1 MVNIP
6 CKLLCSYKYYID
18 NTFNYSINI
27 RYKLEYHKNMFT
39 KCVVGKLPWQLAIAR
54 SYALRMRRMWTP
66 MFHRQEVW
74 LTFSTVKFHHVALRQ
89 IVRESLFPPPK
100 VGQQQVGA
108 RKQCV
113 AVKYTH
119 TQPTFPVFSQ
129 MTYCPFNGGRGLL
142 GWSCNLV
149 WAEHRSVHSGP
160 IHKQDITVRI
170 ESSHNR
176 LYFVLS
182 SSSGPDVRGE
192 PEPDMFTSS
201 GHCGPPREQLWLPM
215 ADPAVDGFDFMYAAR
230 SASEPSSAPEEC
242 FGRFQTLILAFA
254 LREWID

>member
-1 MVNIP
+1 MTTGYSA
-6 CKLLCSYKYYID
+6 LLCTAHAANVDTHVSQTGSVT
-18 NTFNYSINI
+18 NF
-27 RYKLEYHKNMFT
+27 
-39 KCVVGKLPWQLAIAR
+39 
-54 SYALRMRRMWTP
+54 
-66 MFHRQEVW
+66 FHRQVPSRRSSSNCQRVA
-74 LTFSTVKFHHVALRQ
+74 FS
-89 IVRESLFPPPK
+89 FPPLLK

-129 MTYCPFNGGRGLL
+129 MTYCPFNRGRGLL

-254 LREWID
+254 SREWID